1 LGTKIVTNG
10 RKETRGKKEWG
21 GGFNF
26 RSEDTK
32 INSASNPSTDHTH
45 HRSVGE
51 VAALHG
57 GLPIRAAPKAVFQR
71 RETTLVPGTMEKSG
85 LVT

>member
-1 LGTKIVTNG
+1 M
-10 RKETRGKKEWG
+10 GKMG

-32 INSASNPSTDHTH
+32 LYSVSNPSTDHTH

-57 GLPIRAAPKAVFQR
+57 GVQFVPHPR
-71 RETTLVPGTMEKSG
+71 RCFKGVK
-85 LVT
+85 

>member
-1 LGTKIVTNG
+1 M
-10 RKETRGKKEWG
+10 E

-32 INSASNPSTDHTH
+32 IYSASNPSTDHTH
-45 HRSVGE
+45 HRSVGK

-57 GLPIRAAPKAVFQR
+57 GLPVRAAPKAVFQR
-71 RETTLVPGTMEKSG
+71 RETTLVRGNMENSD